1 MKAIYT
7 SLRTLACIVFLT
19 GIFAACTDGNEWDVD
34 ASKAALFRVRNV
46 SVPSNRVAAQS
57 ASVSWTATSTAEY
70 YIIEVST
77 EALSDDMEM
86 GTARNSIV
94 YGENKSITS
103 VPAMLTGLTKESTYY
118 LRVKSFGSGMQS
130 GWAYLDGSFTTTSE
144 DILQK
149 EFTDG
154 DITGESIL
162 VKWSDAGLP
171 VTHLVYEWEVATGS
185 EVATEEGTHELTS
198 EEISAQSAIISGLQP
213 GTKYVIYIYNNEDLR
228 GITEATTE
236 QILNVS
242 EVLGGSVTLSWAAN
256 GIPVT
261 QLSYYP
267 TDDNTNLTELELS
280 EQEINASSAT
290 ISGLALGQTYTF
302 TIYND
307 EALRGVAEAATK
319 QIMFINE
326 ADVRGRSVTVT
337 WTENE
342 IAVTKLTYQAAN
354 DEETTWEGE
363 LTAAGTEVTGLEG
376 LTEYTFRVYTSDVLR
391 GEHTVTTLA
400 PMIDVT
406 ITAGITNATF
416 KWDFDEG
423 VAAYS
428 CTAVNNENKI
438 ISLTDEEIAAGIVT
452 VNDLAAST
460 QYSFTLFN
468 GDGEAVSNGQIF
480 QTLDD
485 PLAGY
490 TVIELSEGANKQE
503 FIDAINNNSGKVAIL
518 ITEGAEIDGTGIS
531 IIPKDIN
538 SLLIWGS
545 DNTRTAYGNKPKLNV
560 NNWYIYGAKE
570 KIEFFNLD
578 IEANGNSSYVLQ
590 LRNQNDDNMGNIED
604 IQFNSCNISNTAG
617 VFSVRDCSNSSP
629 IYCRSVSYND
639 CVVSKVGNYSL
650 VHVESSSN
658 YFVSN
663 ISIKNTTAFDVAR
676 CTVRMDSP
684 YPSLNLTVDQS
695 TFYNCGSKNNN
706 YYMLRINN
714 GSNLNIQITN
724 SLVGDVVTR
733 CALPSPYTF
742 NTENVY
748 YTTDCTDSDNFFT
761 TKATSTG
768 SDATTLFP
776 NAASGDFTVGI
787 PDLKS
792 FGDPR
797 WNNE

>member
-1 MKAIYT
+1 MKTIYT
-7 SLRTLACIVFLT
+7 SLRTLACIVFLA
-19 GIFAACTDGNEWDVD
+19 GIFATCTDGNEWDVD
-34 ASKAALFRVRNV
+34 ASKVALFRVRNV
-46 SVPSNRVAAQS
+46 SVPNNRVAAQS

-77 EALSDDMEM
+77 EALTDDMEM
-86 GTARNSIV
+86 GAARNSIV

-103 VPAMLTGLTKESTYY
+103 VPVMLTGLTKESTYY

-149 EFTDG
+149 EFAAG

-171 VTHLVYEWEVATGS
+171 VTHLVFEWEVTTGS
-185 EVATEEGTHELTS
+185 EVTTEEGIHELTS
-198 EEISAQSAIISGLQP
+198 EEISSQSAIISGLQP
-213 GTKYVIYIYNNEDLR
+213 GTKYVVYIYNNDDLR

-236 QILNVS
+236 QILNTS
-242 EVLGGSVTLSWAAN
+242 EVLGGSVTLSWVDN
-256 GIPVT
+256 GIPVNKI
-261 QLSYYP
+261 SYYP
-267 TDDNTNLTELELS
+267 TDDNTNLTEKELT
-280 EQEINASSAT
+280 EQEINAGSTT
-290 ISGLALGQTYTF
+290 INGLALGQTYTF
-302 TIYND
+302 TIYNN
-307 EALRGVAEAATK
+307 EALRGIAEATTE
-319 QIMFINE
+319 QIMFING

-337 WTENE
+337 WAENE

-354 DEETTWEGE
+354 GEETPWEGE
-363 LTAAGTEVTGLEG
+363 LTAAGTDVTGLEG
-376 LTEYTFRVYTSDVLR
+376 LTEYTFRVYTGDVLR
-391 GEHTVTTLA
+391 GEQTVTTLA

-416 KWDFDEG
+416 TWEFDEN

-428 CTAVNNENKI
+428 CTAYDGNVDIVNLSE
-438 ISLTDEEIAAGIVT
+438 DEITTGSIT
-452 VNDLAAST
+452 VNDLIAST
-460 QYSFTLFN
+460 QYSFTLYN
-468 GDGEAVSNGQIF
+468 SNNEAVSNAQTF

-490 TVIELSEGANKQE
+490 TVIELLAGASKQE
-503 FIDAINNNSGKVAIL
+503 FVNAINNNAGKVAIL
-518 ITEGAEIDGTGIS
+518 IAEDAEIDGTGIS
-531 IIPKDIN
+531 IIPENIT
-538 SLLIWGS
+538 SLFIWGS
-545 DNTRTAYGNKPKLNV
+545 DKAHNAYNNKPKLNV

-695 TFYNCGSKNNN
+695 TFYNCGSKNNS

-748 YTTDCTDSDNFFT
+748 YTTDCTDSDNFFA

-768 SDATTLFP
+768 SDAATLFP

>member
-261 QLSYYP
+261 KLSYYP

-307 EALRGVAEAATK
+307 EALRGVAEAATE

>member
-118 LRVKSFGSGMQS
+118 LRVKSFGSDMQS

-261 QLSYYP
+261 KLSYYSA
-267 TDDNTNLTELELS
+267 DDNTNPTTQELT
-280 EQEINASSAT
+280 EQEINAGNAT

-307 EALRGVAEAATK
+307 EALRGVAEATTE

-326 ADVRGRSVTVT
+326 ADVRGKSVTVT
-337 WTENE
+337 WAENGT
-342 IAVTKLTYQAAN
+342 AVTKLTYQAAN
-354 DEETTWEGE
+354 GEETTWEGE
-363 LTAAGTEVTGLEG
+363 LTAVGTDVTGLEG

-391 GEHTVTTLA
+391 GEQTVTTLA

-468 GDGEAVSNGQIF
+468 GNGEAVSNGQIF

-590 LRNQNDDNMGNIED
+590 LRNQNIENMGNIED
-604 IQFNSCNISNTAG
+604 IQFNSCYISNTAG

-650 VHVESSSN
+650 VHVEGSSN

-676 CTVRMDSP
+676 CIVRIDSASP
-684 YPSLNLTVDQS
+684 NLNCVIDYC
-695 TFYNCGSKNNN
+695 TFYNSGFDASTSDQW
-706 YYMLRINN
+706 LRISSSSPKISISNTLCANLFIRTNPDNLCNIIN
-714 GSNLNIQITN
+714 GSYVFYTN
-724 SLVGDVVTR
+724 
-733 CALPSPYTF
+733 
-742 NTENVY
+742 
-748 YTTDCTDSDNFFT
+748 DCTGDNYANYWS
-761 TKATSTG
+761 TKLDYSA
-768 SDATTLFP
+768 ATLFKNP
-776 NAASGDFTVGI
+776 TEGDFTVQI
-787 PDLKS
+787 PEYAIY
-792 FGDPR
+792 GDPR